1 MDRLRQII
9 TRLSGGG
16 TPAIDKALEQHHAQV
31 MADASRH
38 AQAAKLYYGMIAK
51 AKATGN
57 NPTTGK
63 PVTPEELQQWQQQAD
78 GAWADYTKIAGKA
91 KAAKPII
98 AQMGGLLKHVA
109 GGGGGQ
115 QSAGQPQ
122 AQQGQQTVQPPPQ
135 GASASPQPQATV
147 PPPPGAPNPLQ
158 QGAAED
164 ADKEAMARQDATGAL
179 QTKADIEA
187 QSKIR
192 EKQAELE
199 GMSKIKREE
208 KEAEIKAQSTARL
221 AEEEAKHRDKMAE
234 IDEAARVKPPKAA
247 STKGGAAKLPKE
259 SSEQV
264 AANKAADLAENDYAL
279 AQQRLANPTPVGDT
293 GLVLSWVRSQIRG
306 GGRINN
312 TEIQS
317 LLKSGKL
324 ETRFKNA
331 YDRATKGEVD
341 PEFRKQMVD
350 DIGASAKTARATA
363 DKYKT
368 PTDPRAKVAPP
379 PDGQKRTIKV
389 TAEDMTNAK

>member
-1 MDRLRQII
+1 
-9 TRLSGGG
+9 
-16 TPAIDKALEQHHAQV
+16 
-31 MADASRH
+31 
-38 AQAAKLYYGMIAK
+38 
-51 AKATGN
+51 
-57 NPTTGK
+57 
-63 PVTPEELQQWQQQAD
+63 
-78 GAWADYTKIAGKA
+78 
-91 KAAKPII
+91 
-98 AQMGGLLKHVA
+98 
-109 GGGGGQ
+109 
-115 QSAGQPQ
+115 
-122 AQQGQQTVQPPPQ
+122 
-135 GASASPQPQATV
+135 
-147 PPPPGAPNPLQ
+147 
-158 QGAAED
+158 
-164 ADKEAMARQDATGAL
+164 
-179 QTKADIEA
+179 
-187 QSKIR
+187 
-192 EKQAELE
+192 
-199 GMSKIKREE
+199 MSKIKREE

-379 PDGQKRTIKV
+379 PDGQKKTIKV
-389 TAEDMTNAK
+389 TAEDMANAK